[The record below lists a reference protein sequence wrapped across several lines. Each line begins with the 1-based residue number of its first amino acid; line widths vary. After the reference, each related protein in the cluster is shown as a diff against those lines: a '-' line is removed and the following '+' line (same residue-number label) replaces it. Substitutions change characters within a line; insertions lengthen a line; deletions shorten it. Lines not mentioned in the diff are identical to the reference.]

1 MSDLC
6 MCRVQASSSAAE
18 AVQMQHPEY
27 CRVVRPEVER
37 TNGRAQGKTK
47 EAARAALFAQNN
59 ICTCARGVP
68 SFLCRVRACWA
79 LEVGTCEPII
89 KHINVQRP
97 ELGFFARECECIR
110 WDLMT
115 EDGRLSDRNNTDD
128 GYEFVTRFEIIS
140 GERDQVRRKV
150 YYRGDSQ
157 VAWRSRLWPPPR
169 VQRCDSCL
177 SHFGTYVPT
186 CDRKDNEPCTRK
198 GRLIMVLNNDLNLA
212 VACTIRCAGHSGGPR
227 RLQRHNFC
235 GVENL
240 PDLFVYR

>member
-1 MSDLC
+1 M
-6 MCRVQASSSAAE
+6 RIARRAPGPA
-18 AVQMQHPEY
+18 
-27 CRVVRPEVER
+27 R
-37 TNGRAQGKTK
+37 RAQSTWN
-47 EAARAALFAQNN
+47 RAWPPRAIVRHPSRAGGALDAPRTRCRTAPSLPAWAPQQDRR
-59 ICTCARGVP
+59 ITRHPDRHYYLLCKRVP
-68 SFLCRVRACWA
+68 
-79 LEVGTCEPII
+79 
-89 KHINVQRP
+89 
-97 ELGFFARECECIR
+97 
-110 WDLMT
+110 
-115 EDGRLSDRNNTDD
+115 NTDD

-177 SHFGTYVPT
+177 NHFGTYVPT